1 MADRVPDRRFCPSSP
16 NGRRGVLCG
25 GGVVGPLSAAGHG
38 AWDGAAIASGRWR
51 DRPIA
56 QAHRANHTGSALAN
70 DSDLL
75 PNYRKGLMPDFGL
88 QRDWKQFLS
97 YEVLERAAS
106 RIVMFFI
113 SIIIVYSLILM
124 TMTLVGEFRLNP
136 TYLETESLRDVFGS
150 ILTILILIE
159 FNHSIALAISS
170 RSGILQ
176 ARTIVL
182 IAILVIARKV
192 ILLDFAAATFEQMA
206 GIGTIA
212 LAFGLLFWLI
222 NARTDSVAQFR
233 SHD

>member
-1 MADRVPDRRFCPSSP
+1 
-16 NGRRGVLCG
+16 
-25 GGVVGPLSAAGHG
+25 
-38 AWDGAAIASGRWR
+38 
-51 DRPIA
+51 
-56 QAHRANHTGSALAN
+56 
-70 DSDLL
+70 
-75 PNYRKGLMPDFGL
+75 MPDFGL
-88 QRDWKQFLS
+88 QRDWKQFLT
-97 YEVLERAAS
+97 YETFERVAS

-124 TMTLVGEFRLNP
+124 AITLFDQFRLNP
-136 TYLETESLRDVFGS
+136 TYLDTDSLRDVFGS

-192 ILLDFAAATFEQMA
+192 ILLDFAVATFEQML
-206 GIGTIA
+206 GIGAIA

-222 NARTDSVAQFR
+222 GARSRGPTQSQP
-233 SHD
+233 HD